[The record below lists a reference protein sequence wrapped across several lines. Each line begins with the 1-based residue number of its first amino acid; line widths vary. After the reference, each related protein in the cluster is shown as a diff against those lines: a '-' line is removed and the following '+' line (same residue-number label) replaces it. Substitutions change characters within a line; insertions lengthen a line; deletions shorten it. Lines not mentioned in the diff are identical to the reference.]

1 MPREFSRNQRLGAQI
16 MRSLSELLRFE
27 TKDPRLQGVS
37 LTSVELSRDLSIA
50 RVYFSLLN
58 PDDSP
63 VAAFEGLQK
72 AAGFLRAKLGS
83 AIKVRHVPELRF
95 VHDDSAE
102 QSSKI
107 SQLIHSAL
115 YSDDRG

>member
-1 MPREFSRNQRLGAQI
+1 MPREFSRHQRLGTQI

-37 LTSVELSRDLSIA
+37 LTSVDLSRDLSVA

-63 VAAFEGLQK
+63 EPALEGLGK
-72 AAGFLRAKLGS
+72 AAGFLRAKLGT

-95 VHDDSAE
+95 FHDDSAA

-107 SQLIHSAL
+107 SQLIDSAL
-115 YSDDRG
+115 RADDHR